1 MTEQMTNAAIRTEIL
16 DRLENAVRRDIEKD
30 GTDVIS
36 AGLRS
41 TTDVAGYLYPQVPVN
56 KVSRILDS
64 MCLAGEIDWYGNIDG
79 LGNVSFWRL
88 ALNENDDGGGEPV
101 VVELHSPRDYNLAP
115 ADHDLEVDPGDHDAS
130 AVEVDLDY
138 WFPIAA

>member
-1 MTEQMTNAAIRTEIL
+1 MTEQMTNSAIRAEIL

-41 TTDVAGYLYPQVPVN
+41 TTDIAGYLYPQVPVS
-56 KVSRILDS
+56 KVSRILDA
-64 MCLAGEIDWYGNIDG
+64 MCLDREIDWYGKIEG

-88 ALNENDDGGGEPV
+88 ALNEGNDGDGEPV
-101 VVELHSPRDYNLAP
+101 IVELQAIRDNNLAQVGV
-115 ADHDLEVDPGDHDAS
+115 ANEKS
-130 AVEVDLDY
+130 AVDVDLDY
-138 WFPIAA
+138 WFPVAA

>member
-1 MTEQMTNAAIRTEIL
+1 MTEQMTNAAIRAEIL
-16 DRLENAVRRDIEKD
+16 TRLERAVARDIEKD

-41 TTDVAGYLYPQVPVN
+41 TTDIAGYLYPKVPVS
-56 KVSRILDS
+56 KVSRILDA
-64 MCLAGEIDWYGNIDG
+64 MCLAGEIDWYGKIEG

-88 ALNENDDGGGEPV
+88 ALNEGDDGDGEPV
-101 VVELHSPRDYNLAP
+101 VVELQAIRDANLL
-115 ADHDLEVDPGDHDAS
+115 HVDVGSS
-130 AVEVDLDY
+130 ATYIDLDR